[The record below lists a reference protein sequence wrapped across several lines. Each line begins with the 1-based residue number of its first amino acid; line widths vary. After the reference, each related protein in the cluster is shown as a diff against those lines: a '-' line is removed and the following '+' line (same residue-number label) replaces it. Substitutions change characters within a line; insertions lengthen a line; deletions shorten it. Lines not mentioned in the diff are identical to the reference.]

1 MGTAA
6 VSTAAAA
13 AASSRRSCR
22 QQAQQ
27 PPSQLQQQL
36 QQLAPTYNS
45 QLHELRQRVARSSL
59 LRGLAASSLLLA
71 VGGPAL
77 LPPHAAAAA
86 AAAESAQQVV
96 AAAAANVA
104 AVSAIPAGQTRQPE
118 EQQLGSA
125 IVWDQQHVVTAYAP
139 LTRVL
144 RQSPAGEAQVR
155 HWGG

>member
-22 QQAQQ
+22 QQPQQ
-27 PPSQLQQQL
+27 PPSQPQQQL
-36 QQLAPTYNS
+36 QQLTPTYTS
-45 QLHELRQRVARSSL
+45 QQLEQRQRVARSSL
-59 LRGLAASSLLLA
+59 LRGLAAGSLLLGA
-71 VGGPAL
+71 GWPAL
-77 LPPHAAAAA
+77 QPSPAAAAA

-96 AAAAANVA
+96 AAAAASVA

-125 IVWDQQHVVTAYAP
+125 IVWDQQHIVTAYAP